1 MSRQSRVIRPA
12 ILALAP
18 LGCVLLSG
26 CAPLMAFLQ
35 GALASHGGTPLVSMQ
50 ITEDT
55 DPVAFERVID
65 ELEAR
70 DIRCTLIVDDTFV
83 AQNCDRIRELA
94 DAGFEIMAYA
104 RPPEPEGQ
112 VVTMTM
118 LSYDEQ
124 ETLITRVKTAID
136 DCLGTET
143 TGIRCYRFDQN
154 DDTYAIIDL
163 LGFQLNLGFVAH
175 TTSCLPAHQDD
186 VLPYQGSEYSF
197 LAVPMHS
204 VNVGT
209 RWAAFCDM
217 PFSSYQAADWQA
229 LLTSELDGM
238 TAQGYPLLVEFHPY
252 FTGVD
257 EGRFAAFVNFLDYA
271 VARNAQFMTA
281 AELVEWTNAS
291 QAADPC
297 QTCGQ

>member
-1 MSRQSRVIRPA
+1 MSRQIRAIWPA
-12 ILALAP
+12 TLALVP

-26 CAPLMAFLQ
+26 CAPLMAFFQ
-35 GALASHGGTPLVSMQ
+35 GGLASDGGTPRVAMQ
-50 ITEDT
+50 ITEDS
-55 DPVAFERVID
+55 DPVAFERVIA

-70 DIRCTLIVDDTFV
+70 DIHCTIIVNDTFV
-83 AQNCDRIRELA
+83 AQNCGRISELA

-112 VVTMTM
+112 IVTMSM
-118 LSYDEQ
+118 LSYGEQ

-136 DCLGTET
+136 ACLGIET

-154 DDTYAIIDL
+154 DDTYAIIDT
-163 LGFQLNLGFVAH
+163 LGFQFNLGFVAH
-175 TTSCLPAHQDD
+175 TTSCLPGHEDD
-186 VLPYQGSEYSF
+186 VLPYQGSDYNF
-197 LAVPMHS
+197 RAVPMHS
-204 VNVGT
+204 VNVGA

-217 PFSSYQAADWQA
+217 PFRNDDPADWQA
-229 LLTSELDGM
+229 LLAGELDSM

-257 EGRFAAFVNFLDYA
+257 EGRFEAFVNFLDYA
-271 VARNAQFMTA
+271 VLRNTQFMTA
-281 AELVEWTNAS
+281 AELVEWASTS
-291 QAADPC
+291 QADDPC